1 MENDIH
7 QYSIDVV
14 DPVDEKKIIKA
25 LEDAG
30 VEVLGVSYCASWTD
44 EDYHKG
50 RKPYSS
56 V

>member
-7 QYSIDVV
+7 QYSVDVA
-14 DPVDEKKIIKA
+14 DPVDEEKIIKA

-30 VEVLGVSYCASWTD
+30 IEVLGAMWCASWID